1 MTELP
6 IKPQQTTQTDF
17 LSRPLLAV
25 LNIDWEKAL
34 YILFILIA
42 IITRFYNLGA
52 RVMSHDESLHTQFS
66 YQYFIGDGYKHTAL
80 MHGPFLFHITV
91 LSYWLFGASDMS
103 ARLPVAVFGVV
114 LVILPYLLRHWI
126 GRIGALFASF
136 IFLISP
142 YVTYYSRY
150 IRHDVYVI
158 TWALIIF
165 FAIWYY
171 LRQPKEKYLWW
182 FAAGTALMFSTKEVA
197 FIYVAIFGSFLVL
210 RLTSQVWDAGWFRKL
225 LPDLRLPIM
234 ILIIGLLMI
243 GGSLSIK
250 LVQEREAETAATA
263 TATSEG
269 FAADPTE
276 DTTAVATDTT
286 ASEATL
292 GWIVVSGIVV
302 LSAGLF
308 LAAHQ
313 MRPFIDDYPE
323 FDLIILFT
331 TLLLPLVSPLLTT
344 LVGQNPRQYNVA
356 PCVLENQDAL
366 SALQLFFARLSFAG
380 CWENIFNTSVIYS
393 ISFLIFT
400 ILIAVLVGIWWHN
413 RRWLIAAGIFHGI
426 FAILYPSVFTNPE
439 GWASGT
445 VDSLAYWLEQQGVA
459 RGNQP
464 TYYYFFVVTFYEFLP
479 LAFTLLAIYYWSWKK
494 RIHWLLNYWLVLI
507 GGSVLLYSLVNWS
520 YHASLLRVGQV
531 EFGSE
536 VTKTPGTLVGLLFL
550 ALGILYWFLYHNKRV
565 LVKYG
570 LSSFKGIISRDELF
584 DFIPSVIWW
593 FLLTWVAYTF
603 AGEKMPWLSIHFVIP
618 MAFLVGWYMNDKLTS
633 VDWRALFSRQYVT
646 LFGLTLLLMLTAVLA
661 LGPVF
666 LGTIQL
672 GNQSA
677 GNLSGFGRFLGSAL
691 VVTAVLYLWLR
702 QAQIQMT
709 DRLLVLLAAILL
721 FVSSFILSQGDTT
734 FPTIVRWALR
744 VMAIGGVIYYYRT
757 GNDDQADQEPR
768 QLRNRVALLSL
779 FTLLSLLTIRFT
791 YMANYRNADY
801 TTEFMVYAHG
811 APATKDIVMTQLEE
825 LSMRMNGDKS
835 IRVAYDNDVSWP
847 FTWYLRDY
855 PNRYY
860 FGASPNNSIT
870 ESPIVIV
877 GRASW
882 EKVEPF
888 LANNYEVR
896 EYTFLWWPM
905 EEYRNWSWNA
915 FLGDP
920 LAAEP
925 RGLGN
930 ANVRQALWD
939 IFFYRDYEKYGQVF
953 GGNYTVGEWPV
964 RHDLRLYIRKDV
976 LANLWDYG
984 VGAVTAVEALKDPY
998 EENELTLEPV
1008 MTVGGG
1014 QGTADGQFSF
1024 PRNVAVGVDGTI
1036 YVLDSGNNRV
1046 QMFTPEGEF
1055 IRSWG
1060 ESGTGSGQ
1068 FNEPWGIVVDENFV
1082 YVADTWN
1089 HRIQKFSL
1097 AGEWVNAFGIS
1108 GSPTDE
1114 NRGLGL
1120 FFGPRSLT
1128 LLPDNRLLV
1137 TDTGNHR
1144 LQVLSRD
1151 GQFITEVGSQ
1161 GPALGQVNEP
1171 VGLATGPDGSVYLAD
1186 TWNGRVQQF
1195 SPELIALNDWRVE
1208 AWFGTNIVN
1217 KPYLAVD
1224 SQGRIYVSDPEGYR
1238 ILVFNSDGDYLA
1250 RFGSFG
1256 SEATNLG
1263 LPNGLAIDAQDNL
1276 YVADADNH
1284 RILKY
1289 APLFGV
1295 PSTELEP
1302 LDSVDEEQIDE
1313 GETADEETE
1322 SDSAAEEPTPAA
1334 EEPTP
1339 TAEE

>member
-1 MTELP
+1 
-6 IKPQQTTQTDF
+6 
-17 LSRPLLAV
+17 
-25 LNIDWEKAL
+25 
-34 YILFILIA
+34 
-42 IITRFYNLGA
+42 
-52 RVMSHDESLHTQFS
+52 
-66 YQYFIGDGYKHTAL
+66 
-80 MHGPFLFHITV
+80 
-91 LSYWLFGASDMS
+91 
-103 ARLPVAVFGVV
+103 
-114 LVILPYLLRHWI
+114 
-126 GRIGALFASF
+126 
-136 IFLISP
+136 
-142 YVTYYSRY
+142 
-150 IRHDVYVI
+150 
-158 TWALIIF
+158 
-165 FAIWYY
+165 
-171 LRQPKEKYLWW
+171 
-182 FAAGTALMFSTKEVA
+182 
-197 FIYVAIFGSFLVL
+197 
-210 RLTSQVWDAGWFRKL
+210 
-225 LPDLRLPIM
+225 
-234 ILIIGLLMI
+234 
-243 GGSLSIK
+243 
-250 LVQEREAETAATA
+250 
-263 TATSEG
+263 
-269 FAADPTE
+269 
-276 DTTAVATDTT
+276 
-286 ASEATL
+286 
-292 GWIVVSGIVV
+292 
-302 LSAGLF
+302 
-308 LAAHQ
+308 
-313 MRPFIDDYPE
+313 
-323 FDLIILFT
+323 
-331 TLLLPLVSPLLTT
+331 
-344 LVGQNPRQYNVA
+344 
-356 PCVLENQDAL
+356 
-366 SALQLFFARLSFAG
+366 
-380 CWENIFNTSVIYS
+380 
-393 ISFLIFT
+393 
-400 ILIAVLVGIWWHN
+400 
-413 RRWLIAAGIFHGI
+413 
-426 FAILYPSVFTNPE
+426 
-439 GWASGT
+439 
-445 VDSLAYWLEQQGVA
+445 
-459 RGNQP
+459 
-464 TYYYFFVVTFYEFLP
+464 
-479 LAFTLLAIYYWSWKK
+479 
-494 RIHWLLNYWLVLI
+494 
-507 GGSVLLYSLVNWS
+507 
-520 YHASLLRVGQV
+520 
-531 EFGSE
+531 
-536 VTKTPGTLVGLLFL
+536 
-550 ALGILYWFLYHNKRV
+550 
-565 LVKYG
+565 
-570 LSSFKGIISRDELF
+570 
-584 DFIPSVIWW
+584 
-593 FLLTWVAYTF
+593 
-603 AGEKMPWLSIHFVIP
+603 
-618 MAFLVGWYMNDKLTS
+618 
-633 VDWRALFSRQYVT
+633 
-646 LFGLTLLLMLTAVLA
+646 
-661 LGPVF
+661 
-666 LGTIQL
+666 
-672 GNQSA
+672 
-677 GNLSGFGRFLGSAL
+677 
-691 VVTAVLYLWLR
+691 
-702 QAQIQMT
+702 
-709 DRLLVLLAAILL
+709 LAAILL
-721 FVSSFILSQGDTT
+721 FISSFILSQGDTT
-734 FPTIVRWALR
+734 FPIIVRWALR

-757 GNDDQADQEPR
+757 DNDDQADQEPR

-1008 MTVGGG
+1008 MTVGSG
-1014 QGTADGQFSF
+1014 QGTAEGQFSS
-1024 PRNVAVGVDGTI
+1024 PRNVAVSVDGTI

-1055 IRSWG
+1055 ISSWG

-1097 AGEWVNAFGIS
+1097 VGEWVNAFGIS

-1171 VGLATGPDGSVYLAD
+1171 VGLATGPDDSVYLAD

-1322 SDSAAEEPTPAA
+1322 PTPTA